1 MKELISQH
9 FDRRQLIHYSS
20 NITQQNMNHKCMML
34 AVAIVQPID
43 ATKVTSTWHRNY
55 AGPDNLDNQSLEK
68 RLHAKLIGQVSQGG
82 HERDLVEEVF
92 VGPGVLE
99 CSQANCTFEVDAS
112 LGCADPCQTRS
123 APRMYEYPF
132 DAFSMVSDPYYDV
145 ATDVDSGDGYVEP
158 CFYRSATDINTWSPE
173 DAVINEGCTARC
185 TGCTFAGPIVSITG
199 PALLQC
205 NDGRCTKYVHG
216 ETFDCGT
223 AIEEAS
229 EAYGMLA
236 TLPDGENV
244 SHNFYGFEGING
256 SVEIPV
262 TCSLE
267 CTGCEVNMESGNT
280 PPTESTSTTS
290 AQTETTSAT
299 NAARTEATFFTNQ
312 STYSPSSDETYLRGG
327 TRHGKA
333 M

>member
-1 MKELISQH
+1 
-9 FDRRQLIHYSS
+9 
-20 NITQQNMNHKCMML
+20 MNHKCMIL
-34 AVAIVQPID
+34 AVAIAQPIYAY
-43 ATKVTSTWHRNY
+43 ATKVTSTWHRNN
-55 AGPDNLDNQSLEK
+55 AGPDNLNNQSLEK
-68 RLHAKLIGQVSQGG
+68 RLHAKLIGQVPQGG

-132 DAFSMVSDPYYDV
+132 DAFSTVSDPYYDV
-145 ATDVDSGDGYVEP
+145 ATDVDSGDGSYVEP

-216 ETFDCGT
+216 ETFDCGS

-267 CTGCEVNMESGNT
+267 CTGCEVIA
-280 PPTESTSTTS
+280 PPTVTESTSTAS
-290 AQTETTSAT
+290 AQTETTPAMNAT
-299 NAARTEATFFTNQ
+299 STGTEAATSSANQ
-312 STYSPSSDETYLRGG
+312 TSYSRFEQRSSDETYLRGG
-327 TRHGKA
+327 TRHGKV

>member
-1 MKELISQH
+1 
-9 FDRRQLIHYSS
+9 
-20 NITQQNMNHKCMML
+20 MNHKCMML
-34 AVAIVQPID
+34 AVVIAQPIYAY

-55 AGPDNLDNQSLEK
+55 AGPDNLNNQSLEK
-68 RLHAKLIGQVSQGG
+68 RLHAKLIGQVPQGG

-92 VGPGVLE
+92 IGPGVLE

-132 DAFSMVSDPYYDV
+132 DAFSTVSDPYYDV
-145 ATDVDSGDGYVEP
+145 ATDVDSGDGSYVEP

-185 TGCTFAGPIVSITG
+185 IGCTFAGPIISITG

-216 ETFDCGT
+216 ETFDCGS
-223 AIEEAS
+223 AIEDAS
-229 EAYGMLA
+229 ESYGMLA

-262 TCSLE
+262 TI
-267 CTGCEVNMESGNT
+267 
-280 PPTESTSTTS
+280 
-290 AQTETTSAT
+290 
-299 NAARTEATFFTNQ
+299 
-312 STYSPSSDETYLRGG
+312 
-327 TRHGKA
+327 
-333 M
+333 

>member
-1 MKELISQH
+1 
-9 FDRRQLIHYSS
+9 
-20 NITQQNMNHKCMML
+20 MNHKCMIL
-34 AVAIVQPID
+34 AVVTAQPIY
-43 ATKVTSTWHRNY
+43 ATTVTSTWHRNY
-55 AGPDNLDNQSLEK
+55 AGPDNLDNQSLEN
-68 RLHAKLIGQVSQGG
+68 RLHAKLIGQVAQGG
-82 HERDLVEEVF
+82 HERDLVEETF
-92 VGPGVLE
+92 IGPGVLE

-132 DAFSMVSDPYYDV
+132 ETFSTVSDPYYDV
-145 ATDVDSGDGYVEP
+145 ATDVDSGDGSYVEP

-173 DAVINEGCTARC
+173 DAVINEGCTAHC
-185 TGCTFAGPIVSITG
+185 TGCTFSGPIVSITG

-205 NDGRCTKYVHG
+205 TDGRCTKYVHG

-236 TLPDGENV
+236 TLPDGENI

-267 CTGCEVNMESGNT
+267 CTGCEVSGNT
-280 PPTESTSTTS
+280 PPTVTESISTTS
-290 AQTETTSAT
+290 AEAETASAINATST
-299 NAARTEATFFTNQ
+299 GTEATTSSTNQ
-312 STYSPSSDETYLRGG
+312 STSSRFDQPSSDETYLRGG
-327 TRHGKA
+327 KRHGKA

>member
-1 MKELISQH
+1 MI
-9 FDRRQLIHYSS
+9 
-20 NITQQNMNHKCMML
+20 L
-34 AVAIVQPID
+34 AVVIAQPIYAY
-43 ATKVTSTWHRNY
+43 ATKVTSTWYRNY
-55 AGPDNLDNQSLEK
+55 DGPDNLDNQSLEK
-68 RLHAKLIGQVSQGG
+68 RLHAKLIGQVPQGG

-132 DAFSMVSDPYYDV
+132 DTFSTVSDPYYDV
-145 ATDVDSGDGYVEP
+145 ATDVDSGDGSYVEP

-205 NDGRCTKYVHG
+205 NDGRCTEYVHG
-216 ETFDCGT
+216 ETIDCGS
-223 AIEEAS
+223 AIEDAS
-229 EAYGMLA
+229 ESYGMLA
-236 TLPDGENV
+236 TLSDGENV

-280 PPTESTSTTS
+280 PPTESTST
-290 AQTETTSAT
+290 AQTETTSAI
-299 NAARTEATFFTNQ
+299 NATRTEANSSTDQ